1 MRVLM
6 VTYAMDSESPVLWW
20 QDRVARAVA
29 SRCERLL
36 VLTEALGVSAQ
47 PANVQVRVVPRW
59 RQRLPARPLGAKGL
73 MARGVARWCEA
84 EGVTV
89 CFVHMAAEW
98 APRLAPWL
106 RRLGIPI
113 VLWYAHGTAG
123 PTVRRAHDAA
133 TRVITSSREGFP
145 LPSAKVR
152 VIGQGIDVE
161 RFGLR
166 DRPLAPRDVVVVGRL
181 SARKRINLAIQAFA
195 EAARRRADLR
205 LRLVGPV
212 LNRADRRYVESLHGL
227 VRQLHL
233 EHRVSFEGPRSPA
246 TLASVFQTALVHLSV
261 SLTGSLDKAVLEAL
275 STGCP
280 VLASGEP
287 FRELLAE
294 VPSLW
299 LENDAPAAI
308 GQRIE
313 QLHQNWRRYDPMAL
327 RSLVVGRHDLDR
339 HVEALVRE
347 LEGAVAETQPGR

>member
-29 SRCERLL
+29 SRCDRLL
-36 VLTEALGVSAQ
+36 VLTEALGVSTA

-89 CFVHMAAEW
+89 CLVHMAAEW
-98 APRLAPWL
+98 VPRLAPWL
-106 RRLGIPI
+106 SRLGIPI
-113 VLWYAHGTAG
+113 VLWYAHGTVG
-123 PTVRRAHDAA
+123 RSVRRAHDAA
-133 TRVITSSREGFP
+133 TRVVTSSREGFP
-145 LPSAKVR
+145 LPSAKLR

-166 DRPLAPRDVVVVGRL
+166 DRPAAPRDVVVVGRL
-181 SARKRINLAIQAFA
+181 SARKRIDLAIQAFA
-195 EAARRRADLR
+195 EAARRLPDLR
-205 LRLVGPV
+205 LRVVGPV
-212 LNRADRRYVESLHGL
+212 LNRADRRYVASLHSL
-227 VRQLHL
+227 VRTLHL
-233 EHRVSFEGPRSPA
+233 GERVRFEGPRAPG
-246 TLASVFQTALVHLSV
+246 TLAGVYQAALVHLSV

-280 VLASGEP
+280 VLVSGEA
-287 FRELLAE
+287 FREVLAE
-294 VPSLW
+294 MPTLW
-299 LENDAPAAI
+299 LENDTPAAI
-308 GQRIE
+308 GERIE
-313 QLHQNWRRYDPMAL
+313 ELYRHWGRYHPMAL

-339 HVEALVRE
+339 HVEKLVRE
-347 LEGAVAETQPGR
+347 LESTVAEARPGR